1 MLSAKAYSTVL
12 CLFLKNIVCRILL
25 NLMNNDSKK
34 EKEKDE
40 QPKPEDMNS
49 VYENSQTKIT

>member
-1 MLSAKAYSTVL
+1 
-12 CLFLKNIVCRILL
+12 
-25 NLMNNDSKK
+25 MNNDSKK